1 MMTGLS
7 YNIIGMTQGFSYPEL
22 LLMRAEAYARNSR
35 KTEALSDLNTLRKY
49 RYDNT
54 QGSTDLPNGAALT
67 EDQLLEEILKE
78 RRRELPIATFQ
89 RVLDLKRLALDN
101 GKPWCKTTIE
111 HKIGTQTYSASIN
124 SEYYVLPIPNN
135 IIKYNPQW
143 GLPLDTRPYN
153 PK

>member
-1 MMTGLS
+1 
-7 YNIIGMTQGFSYPEL
+7 MTQGFSYPEL

-89 RVLDLKRLALDN
+89 RVLDLKRLALIMASR
-101 GKPWCKTTIE
+101 GVKPLSSTK
-111 HKIGTQTYSASIN
+111 
-124 SEYYVLPIPNN
+124 SELRLIR
-135 IIKYNPQW
+135 
-143 GLPLDTRPYN
+143 LR
-153 PK
+153 